1 MIKTK
6 KLSYGI
12 LVLFIFLFMLGFASA
27 VTTLNTPAAN
37 SVVAGSAVS
46 FNVTTTDVSNVA
58 VQLANITFYA
68 QSTLTA
74 NSTWVVIGQNNSVN
88 LSTTNNQSVG
98 AFSVAYGI
106 LEDSNNYIF
115 NVTIANSTSGAIL
128 GSDTNT
134 GITVDNTIPQAP
146 TALGPTGT
154 VTNGTFVF
162 TGTVVGRNTT
172 SCTLRFN
179 GVNPGSLSYAMTHSG
194 DTCTY
199 SSSNIPEQSYTWFV
213 RASDET
219 NTTDATSVTTRIDVK
234 TSAGKSALLAQQENV
249 KSLGGSEFAVTEP
262 GVGKILGMPAWLVIV
277 ILVVVVIFI
286 VKNRRK

>member
-115 NVTIANSTSGAIL
+115 NVTIAN
-128 GSDTNT
+128 
-134 GITVDNTIPQAP
+134 
-146 TALGPTGT
+146 
-154 VTNGTFVF
+154 
-162 TGTVVGRNTT
+162 
-172 SCTLRFN
+172 
-179 GVNPGSLSYAMTHSG
+179 
-194 DTCTY
+194 
-199 SSSNIPEQSYTWFV
+199 
-213 RASDET
+213 
-219 NTTDATSVTTRIDVK
+219 
-234 TSAGKSALLAQQENV
+234 
-249 KSLGGSEFAVTEP
+249 
-262 GVGKILGMPAWLVIV
+262 
-277 ILVVVVIFI
+277 
-286 VKNRRK
+286 